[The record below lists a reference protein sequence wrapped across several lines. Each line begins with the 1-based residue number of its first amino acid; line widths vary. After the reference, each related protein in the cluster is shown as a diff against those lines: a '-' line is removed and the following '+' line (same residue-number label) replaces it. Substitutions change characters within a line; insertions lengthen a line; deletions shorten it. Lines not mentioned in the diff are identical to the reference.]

1 MRISKFQLRLTLI
14 FLLVLLIPAVIATF
28 FTRYL
33 LTIERTGMDVD
44 PKVEAVLQETT
55 QIAYDIIEK
64 ACEECKSMAETISD
78 NKEIFNALNSKERL
92 KILINDIIPSGDY
105 LYVSVFSLIGNK
117 YEIVFSN
124 SSEDSTISDSIK
136 KRLVQSKE
144 PFFIQE
150 QDNVYGVSPILNSD
164 KIIGVVLVHQKLK
177 QELVRNIIDLQ
188 NLLSVYALREDLE
201 NFIWT
206 GVVGLIIVLAV
217 VGIILAALL
226 ARSVTRP
233 ILRLVDGMKEVS
245 KGNLDYRV
253 EARGKDE
260 IAILIE
266 SFNSMISQLKTSRE
280 RLARVERLAAWRDVA
295 RRIAHE
301 IKNPLTP
308 IQLSMYR
315 LKKNMGSEKYAQ
327 IFEECYN
334 SIITEV
340 ENLRNMVTEFSN
352 FARMP
357 KPKMTNLSINEIIET
372 ALHLYTNLPENI
384 VIKMD
389 LANNLPQV
397 MADNDQI
404 RQVLHNII
412 GNAVDAMSEGG
423 EIRIITYQDTDN
435 TVIIE
440 VSDTGYG
447 MSEEILQKIFTPYF
461 TTKEKGTG
469 LGMSIVAQII
479 EEHGG
484 EIAIESKE
492 GVGTKVIIKLRTGIE
507 NTVSAQV

>member
-1 MRISKFQLRLTLI
+1 MRISKFQLKLTLI
-14 FLLVLLIPAVIATF
+14 FLLVLLIPAVIATL

-44 PKVEAVLQETT
+44 QKVEAVLQETT

-64 ACEECKSMAETISD
+64 AGEECKSIAETISD
-78 NKEIFNALNSKERL
+78 NKGIFTALNFKERL
-92 KILINDIIPSGDY
+92 KKIIDDTIPSGDY
-105 LYVSVFSLIGNK
+105 LNVIIIRLNKGK

-124 SSEDSTISDSIK
+124 SSEGESVSDSII
-136 KRLVQSKE
+136 KRFTQSKS

-150 QDNVYGVSPILNSD
+150 QDNVYGVAPLLSED
-164 KIIGVVLVHQKLK
+164 KIIGAVLVHQKLK

-201 NFIWT
+201 SFIWT
-206 GVVGLIIVLAV
+206 GIIVLIIVLAV
-217 VGIILAALL
+217 VGVILAALL
-226 ARSVTRP
+226 ARSVTKP
-233 ILRLVDGMKEVS
+233 ILSLVDGMKEVS
-245 KGNLDYRV
+245 KGNLDHRV
-253 EARGKDE
+253 EIKGKDE

-266 SFNSMISQLKTSRE
+266 SFNSMTSQLKASRE
-280 RLARVERLAAWRDVA
+280 RLTRVERLAAWRDVA

-315 LKKNMGSEKYAQ
+315 LKKNMGSERYTQ

-357 KPKMTNLSINEIIET
+357 KPRMTSSSINEIIEI
-372 ALHLYTNLPENI
+372 ALNLYTNLPENI
-384 VIKMD
+384 KLKID
-389 LANNLPQV
+389 LAENLPQV
-397 MADNDQI
+397 MVDNDQI

-412 GNAVDAMSEGG
+412 GNAVDAMSDGG
-423 EIRIITYQDTDN
+423 EIIIRTYQDQDN
-435 TVIIE
+435 LIVIE
-440 VSDTGYG
+440 VSDTGCG
-447 MSEEILQKIFTPYF
+447 MSEETLQKIFTPYF

-484 EIAIESKE
+484 EISIESKE
-492 GVGTKVIIKLRTGIE
+492 GIGTKVTIKLKAGIE
-507 NTVSAQV
+507 NVVTAQV

>member
-1 MRISKFQLRLTLI
+1 MRVSKFQLRLTLI
-14 FLLVLLIPAVIATF
+14 FLLVLLIPAIIATL

-44 PKVEAVLQETT
+44 QKVEAVLQETT

-64 ACEECKSMAETISD
+64 AGEECKTIAETISD
-78 NKEIFNALNSKERL
+78 NKQILSALRSKNQL
-92 KILINDIIPSGDY
+92 QTLINDVISSDGY
-105 LYVSVFSLIGNK
+105 LFVTIFSFNGNK
-117 YEIVFSN
+117 YDIIFSN
-124 SSEDSTISDSIK
+124 SSEGMDIPDSVM
-136 KRLVQSKE
+136 KRFAQSKDS
-144 PFFIQE
+144 FFIQE
-150 QDNVYGVSPILNSD
+150 KDTVYGIAPILNND

-206 GVVGLIIVLAV
+206 GVIGLIIVLAV
-217 VGIILAALL
+217 AGIILAALL
-226 ARSVTRP
+226 ARSVTKP
-233 ILRLVDGMKEVS
+233 ILSLVDGMKEVS
-245 KGNLDYRV
+245 KGNLDHRV
-253 EARGKDE
+253 EVMGKDE
-260 IAILIE
+260 IAVLIE
-266 SFNSMISQLKTSRE
+266 SFNSMASQLKASRE
-280 RLARVERLAAWRDVA
+280 KLTRVERLAAWRDVA

-315 LKKNMGSEKYAQ
+315 LKKNMGSERYAQ

-357 KPKMTNLSINEIIET
+357 KPRMSNASINEIIES
-372 ALHLYTNLPENI
+372 ALNLYTNLPENI
-384 VIKMD
+384 SIRMS
-389 LANNLPQV
+389 LADNLPLV
-397 MADNDQI
+397 KVDNDQI

-412 GNAVDAMSEGG
+412 GNAVDAMPEGG
-423 EIRIITYQDTDN
+423 KIEIITYQDLDN
-435 TVIIE
+435 TVTIE
-440 VSDTGYG
+440 ISDTGCG
-447 MSEEILQKIFTPYF
+447 MSEETLQKIFTPYF

-484 EIAIESKE
+484 EINIESKE
-492 GVGTKVIIKLRTGIE
+492 GVGTKVIIKLRANIE
-507 NTVSAQV
+507 NMISAQV